1 MTCLLRCS
9 KAALASMPQ
18 PAGATRLSCI
28 SHHLPALKK
37 CNICACT
44 PLLEATQNASR
55 CPTYSRAPA
64 TPKSLEF
71 RFFSATAP
79 IPACN
84 RITTATLPF
93 TRCTLTLYHRSSSS
107 SSSSPYL
114 LQAVREGH
122 LDIVQLLLTQGADPA
137 VINVAGDSLFVTL
150 FAPHPPTSI
159 VQSYQSSLFHTLCR
173 LELQRAC

>member
-9 KAALASMPQ
+9 KAASASMPQ

-37 CNICACT
+37 CNICTCT
-44 PLLEATQNASR
+44 PLPEATQNASR

-64 TPKSLEF
+64 APKSLEF

-79 IPACN
+79 IPACT

-93 TRCTLTLYHRSSSS
+93 TRCPASHSLSSF
-107 SSSSPYL
+107 
-114 LQAVREGH
+114 
-122 LDIVQLLLTQGADPA
+122 
-137 VINVAGDSLFVTL
+137 VILIIIVTL
-150 FAPHPPTSI
+150 FAAGGSRGPFGHCAAAAHSRRR
-159 VQSYQSSLFHTLCR
+159 SCR
-173 LELQRAC
+173 H